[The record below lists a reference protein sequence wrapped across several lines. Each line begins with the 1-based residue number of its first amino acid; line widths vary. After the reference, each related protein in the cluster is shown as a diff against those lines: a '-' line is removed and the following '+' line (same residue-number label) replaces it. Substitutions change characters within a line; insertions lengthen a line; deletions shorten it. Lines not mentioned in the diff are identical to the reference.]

1 MANVTKN
8 PWACQYEQVEWVE
21 PSPEDLGRMSR
32 RERLRSRGP
41 YKAALPPLISALSLE
56 VSTHV
61 AVEAAEAANALTR
74 FDASTASLLGGDEV
88 SPLAA
93 VLLRTESASSSQ
105 IEQITTGAKALA
117 MASIGESDRPNAAM
131 VAANSAAM
139 EKAIALSNKVT
150 SEAIIDVH
158 SVLLHDSDP
167 EQTGSFRTEP
177 VWIGGKGSSPHSAT
191 FVAPKSEHVPELIHD
206 LISFTRRV
214 DIEPFLQVAL
224 AHAQFETIHP
234 FTDGNGRTGR
244 ALVQAMLR
252 NYGITERITV
262 PVSAGLLHEVED
274 YYDALTA
281 YRQGDLDL
289 IVAVFSRAAFTA
301 IENGEVLVRDL
312 VSIRENWIVQI
323 KARSDASVWRGL
335 PLVMSQ
341 PAVTVN
347 LVAERLNVSKPAA
360 QTAIDQ
366 MVTAGV
372 LTPANNFR
380 RNRVWVADEVVEVL
394 DAFAHR
400 AGRRRFA
407 TG

>member
-8 PWACQYEQVEWVE
+8 PWACHYEQVEWAE
-21 PSPEDLGRMSR
+21 PSPEYLGRMSR

-56 VSTHV
+56 VSTQV

-105 IEQITTGAKALA
+105 IEQITSGAKALA

-139 EKAIALSNKVT
+139 EKAIALSDKIS

-158 SVLLHDSDP
+158 SVLLHDSNP
-167 EQTGSFRTEP
+167 GQTGSFRTDP

-191 FVAPKSEHVPELIHD
+191 FVAPKSERVPKLIDD
-206 LISFTRRV
+206 LISFTGRV
-214 DIEPFLQVAL
+214 DIEPFLQVAV

-262 PVSAGLLHEVED
+262 PVSAGLLNEVED
-274 YYDALTA
+274 YYGALTA

-289 IVAVFSRAAFTA
+289 IITVFSRAAFAA

-312 VSIRENWIVQI
+312 VSIREDWIVRI
-323 KARSDASVWRGL
+323 KARSDASVWRAL

-347 LVAERLNVSKPAA
+347 VLAERLNTSKPAA

-366 MVTAGV
+366 MVAAGA